1 MDFPSCLVLDA
12 GFDHQM
18 QSNPGMSAS
27 EHENGHH
34 QLTSAE
40 HDHGAYVQ
48 ALGLITS
55 RQEHAS
61 NRICGRS
68 PSSPDGWAARHLGL
82 QWPWQRTHR
91 TLVVRRAIRI
101 ASSQP
106 SVTSHEFSGS
116 LSTGMTMS
124 LA

>member
-1 MDFPSCLVLDA
+1 MPRFGRG
-12 GFDHQM
+12 GFNHQM
-18 QSNPGMSAS
+18 QSNPGMSTS

-40 HDHGAYVQ
+40 PRSRCKRAGTGPTHVTTRTCIQ
-48 ALGLITS
+48 SNMRQKPLIAGWVGSTAP
-55 RQEHAS
+55 RTAMAVAKNAS
-61 NRICGRS
+61 D
-68 PSSPDGWAARHLGL
+68 P
-82 QWPWQRTHR
+82 
-91 TLVVRRAIRI
+91 VVRRAIRI

-116 LSTGMTMS
+116 LSTRMTMS